1 MRRKL
6 PGLGAQQWEVLRWV
20 SEHAP
25 VTVAEA
31 AEAFAQSHRLART
44 TVLTVMEKLREKG
57 HLTREKIGSSYQYRP
72 AVPKAQL
79 LREQVAQFVEG
90 TLGGSFTP
98 FLAYLAHDTQVSEE
112 QLRELKRL
120 VHELEAGQSAVP
132 SVVPQQ
138 SKRQKRD
145 TRTGEASDE

>member
-1 MRRKL
+1 MQRKK

-25 VTVAEA
+25 VTVAQA
-31 AEAFAQSHRLART
+31 AEAFAQSHGLART
-44 TVLTVMEKLREKG
+44 TVLTVMERLREKG
-57 HLTREKIGSSYQYRP
+57 HLTREKTGSSYEYRP

-98 FLAYLAHDTQVSEE
+98 FLAYLAQETQVSNE
-112 QLRELKRL
+112 QLHELKRL
-120 VHELEAGQSAVP
+120 VQELEASQPAVANQSE
-132 SVVPQQ
+132 PQ
-138 SKRQKRD
+138 KHGARG
-145 TRTGEASDE
+145 GEASNE